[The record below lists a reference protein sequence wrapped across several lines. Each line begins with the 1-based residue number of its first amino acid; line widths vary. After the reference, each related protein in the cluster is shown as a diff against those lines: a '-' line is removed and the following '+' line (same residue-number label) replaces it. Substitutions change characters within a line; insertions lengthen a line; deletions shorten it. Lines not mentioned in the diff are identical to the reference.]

1 MKLTV
6 GVTQIGSLSGNVLDR
21 RMSTGSEPFP
31 PLKYLDATKFVLL
44 SFFALV
50 ETICQ
55 KKFVQNH
62 VSRV

>member
-6 GVTQIGSLSGNVLDR
+6 GVTRIGSLSGNVLDR
-21 RMSTGSEPFP
+21 RMSKGSEPFP

-50 ETICQ
+50 ETICP

-62 VSRV
+62 VPRV